1 MSFATLQQLIDRYGE
16 AMLLDLTDRANPPA
30 GVIGAAVAERG
41 LADASAVIE
50 GHLAARYAMPLQ
62 TVPQILVDVC
72 LKLWVWN
79 LHLHTPT
86 EKVKADYDQAMRLLR
101 DIAKG
106 DVRLPD
112 SAGSEPAAA
121 EGSGAEFTD
130 RERDFTPETM
140 KGFI

>member
-1 MSFATLQQLIDRYGE
+1 MSFATLQQLIDRYGN
-16 AMLLDLTDRANPPA
+16 AMLLDLTDRSDPP
-30 GVIGAAVAERG
+30 IGTIGTAVADRG
-41 LADASAVIE
+41 LADATAVIE
-50 GHLAARYAMPLQ
+50 GYLAARYAVPLQ
-62 TVPQILVDVC
+62 TVPQILTDVC
-72 LKLWVWN
+72 LKLWIWN

-112 SAGSEPAAA
+112 ITGAEPAASD
-121 EGSGAEFTD
+121 GSGAVFTD